1 MQAVHLAPKDPPAA
15 GKEAVQVGHET
26 AEMT

>member
-1 MQAVHLAPKDPPAA
+1 MQAVQMAPEYRPVAT
-15 GKEAVQVGHET
+15 KEAVQVGHET